1 MILSAAEGARRG
13 CEGVMDSPR
22 SWAVAA
28 ACCWIN
34 VFTFALVRS
43 AAVVYVA
50 LLRTFPVTR
59 EQASWPV
66 NLSVVCYFL
75 TGPIAGVL
83 ARYIPIWKLTVIGCL
98 GGSLAVSVCVFAQSM
113 IFLDIFLGVTHGT
126 CIGLLA
132 LFSVVINQHFHR
144 YRAMASGIS
153 NAGFTIGGLIFPP
166 VIQLLA
172 DHYGIR
178 GALLLVGALMLNSV
192 AGAFLQRTAPKA
204 QTETPRTPLRGDDA
218 TSTGDTVQYPEEVD
232 AMIKRCEESED
243 RSLRGNVAVVTE
255 TEFSDIKDEPGTHG
269 DDGVN
274 GVHFQIK
281 SSGTKGHDVGSDEED
296 GDSAKLRVLDAQ
308 GSSQPKVVKNLTPGV
323 TIKKGAPSRKRSPL
337 LSFLLFPAFYL
348 ISFSLS
354 IILFNMSTY
363 MTVIVDFAVDRGVS
377 KWNAVYL
384 IFAYAVADLLARL
397 GSGWITDRKYLLKST
412 MMGSHFVLWGASLY
426 VMPLCSQYYCH
437 VALSVLSGWCN
448 GSTLIL
454 IAVFFMELVGIDKLG
469 VCFGIATTF
478 AGLLGLARP
487 SLIGL
492 YRDVHGDY
500 EGLFGLIGGVTLGMS
515 LLWLCYYVKER
526 CASHKKREPSSR
538 TWPKLAAIFIS
549 EEKSWR

>member
-1 MILSAAEGARRG
+1 
-13 CEGVMDSPR
+13 MDSPR

-34 VFTFALVRS
+34 VFTFALIRS

-83 ARYIPIWKLTVIGCL
+83 ARYIPIWKLTVLGCL
-98 GGSLAVSVCVFAQSM
+98 GGSLAVCVCYFAQSM
-113 IFLDIFLGVTHGT
+113 LFLDVFLGVTHGT

-132 LFSVVINQHFHR
+132 LFSVVINQHFHK

-192 AGAFLQRTAPKA
+192 AGAFLQRNPPKT
-204 QTETPRTPLRGDDA
+204 QPETPSPLKRGKA
-218 TSTGDTVQYPEEVD
+218 ESTGDMVQDPEEGD
-232 AMIKRCEESED
+232 AMIKMSEKSGD
-243 RSLRGNVAVVTE
+243 ASFRRSVSAFDDGE
-255 TEFSDIKDEPGTHG
+255 CSDIKHGTQEAGEG
-269 DDGVN
+269 DAVYL
-274 GVHFQIK
+274 QMK
-281 SSGTKGHDVGSDEED
+281 SSAEKDQDVNSDEE
-296 GDSAKLRVLDAQ
+296 GDENAKLRALDAQ
-308 GSSQPKVVKNLTPGV
+308 GHGHPKVVRNHTPV
-323 TIKKGAPSRKRSPL
+323 VKVKTSSRERSPL

-348 ISFSLS
+348 ISFSLA

-412 MMGSHFVLWGASLY
+412 MMGSHFVMWGASLY
-426 VMPLCSQYYCH
+426 MMPLCSQYYCQ

-454 IAVFFMELVGIDKLG
+454 IGVLFMELVGIDKLG

-478 AGLLGLARP
+478 AGLLGLSRP
-487 SLIGL
+487 SLIGF

-500 EGLFGLIGGVTLGMS
+500 EGLFGLIGGVTWGMS
-515 LLWLCYYVKER
+515 LLWLCYYGNER
-526 CASHKKREPSSR
+526 CASRAKRERTSR
-538 TWPKLAAIFIS
+538 TRSKMAAIFTP
-549 EEKSWR
+549 EGKS

>member
-1 MILSAAEGARRG
+1 
-13 CEGVMDSPR
+13 MDSPR

-50 LLRTFPVTR
+50 LLRAFPVTR

-98 GGSLAVSVCVFAQSM
+98 GGSLAVCVCVFAQSM

-132 LFSVVINQHFHR
+132 LFSVVINQHFHK

-166 VIQLLA
+166 VIQSLA
-172 DHYGIR
+172 DYYGIR

-192 AGAFLQRTAPKA
+192 AGAFLQRTTPKE
-204 QTETPRTPLRGDDA
+204 QPEPPLRGDDA
-218 TSTGDTVQYPEEVD
+218 PSTGDTEQCPDEED
-232 AMIKRCEESED
+232 AMIKRREEFED
-243 RSLRGNVAVVTE
+243 NSFRGNVAAVTG
-255 TEFSDIKDEPGTHG
+255 TEFSDAMDEPGT
-269 DDGVN
+269 DGAGEAN

-281 SSGTKGHDVGSDEED
+281 SSGTKGHEVDSDEED
-296 GDSAKLRVLDAQ
+296 DDSAKLWVLVAQ
-308 GSSQPKVVKNLTPGV
+308 GSTQPKAVKNLTPGV
-323 TIKKGAPSRKRSPL
+323 AIKKGAPSSKNSPL

-354 IILFNMSTY
+354 VIAFNMSTY

-437 VALSVLSGWCN
+437 VSLSILSGWCN

-478 AGLLGLARP
+478 TGLLGLARP
-487 SLIGL
+487 PLIGL
-492 YRDVHGDY
+492 YRDAHGDY
-500 EGLFGLIGGVTLGMS
+500 EGLFGLIGGVSLGMS
-515 LLWLCYYVKER
+515 LLWLCYYVQER
-526 CASHKKREPSSR
+526 CASHRKREPSSR
-538 TWPKLAAIFIS
+538 TWPKLAAIFTS
-549 EEKSWR
+549 EEKSWS

>member
-1 MILSAAEGARRG
+1 
-13 CEGVMDSPR
+13 MDSPR

-50 LLRTFPVTR
+50 LLRTFPVSR

-83 ARYIPIWKLTVIGCL
+83 ARYIPIWKLTVLGCL
-98 GGSLAVSVCVFAQSM
+98 GGSLAVCVCYFAQSM
-113 IFLDIFLGVTHGT
+113 LFLDVFLGVTHGT

-132 LFSVVINQHFHR
+132 LFSVVINQHFHK

-192 AGAFLQRTAPKA
+192 SGAFLQRNPPKA
-204 QTETPRTPLRGDDA
+204 QPEAPPPLKGGEA
-218 TSTGDTVQYPEEVD
+218 NNTGDMVQDPEEGD
-232 AMIKRCEESED
+232 AMIKICEESGD
-243 RSLRGNVAVVTE
+243 ASFRRSVSVASD
-255 TEFSDIKDEPGTHG
+255 TEFSDVKDGTHG
-269 DDGVN
+269 VSEADGVHLQMKN
-274 GVHFQIK
+274 SAAK
-281 SSGTKGHDVGSDEED
+281 DHDVDSDEE
-296 GDSAKLRVLDAQ
+296 GDDNVKLRALDAQ
-308 GSSQPKVVKNLTPGV
+308 GCSHPKVFRNNTPAV
-323 TIKKGAPSRKRSPL
+323 TIKKGASSRERSPL

-426 VMPLCSQYYCH
+426 MMPQCSQYYCQ

-454 IAVFFMELVGIDKLG
+454 IAVLFMELVGIDKLG

-487 SLIGL
+487 SLIGF
-492 YRDVHGDY
+492 YRDTHGDY
-500 EGLFGLIGGVTLGMS
+500 EGLFGLIGGVTWAMS
-515 LLWLCYYVKER
+515 LLWLCYYAKER
-526 CASHKKREPSSR
+526 CASHTKHERSWR
-538 TWPKLAAIFIS
+538 TWPKLAAIFTS
-549 EEKSWR
+549 EEKSRSRGRM

>member
-1 MILSAAEGARRG
+1 
-13 CEGVMDSPR
+13 MDSPR

-43 AAVVYVA
+43 AAIVYVA
-50 LLRTFPVTR
+50 LLRAFPVTR

-83 ARYIPIWKLTVIGCL
+83 ARYIPIWKLTVLGCL
-98 GGSLAVSVCVFAQSM
+98 GGSLAVCVCYFAQSM
-113 IFLDIFLGVTHGT
+113 LFLDVFLGVTHGT

-132 LFSVVINQHFHR
+132 LFSVVINQHFHK

-192 AGAFLQRTAPKA
+192 AGAFLQRHPPKA
-204 QTETPRTPLRGDDA
+204 QPETSTRVKGDEYTIADDA
-218 TSTGDTVQYPEEVD
+218 VQDPKEGD
-232 AMIKRCEESED
+232 AMIRKCEESGD
-243 RSLRGNVAVVTE
+243 TCFHGSVVAVSD
-255 TEFSDIKDEPGTHG
+255 TEFSDIKDGPGTASEANGVPLQTRSSAATKEHDADSDGEG
-269 DDGVN
+269 DDSVK
-274 GVHFQIK
+274 F
-281 SSGTKGHDVGSDEED
+281 
-296 GDSAKLRVLDAQ
+296 RVLEAQ
-308 GSSQPKVVKNLTPGV
+308 GSSQPKVVKDHAPGV
-323 TIKKGAPSRKRSPL
+323 AIKKSAWSRRRSSL

-354 IILFNMSTY
+354 VILFNMSTY

-397 GSGWITDRKYLLKST
+397 GSGWITDRRYLLKST

-426 VMPLCSQYYCH
+426 MMPLCNQYYCQ

-454 IAVFFMELVGIDKLG
+454 IGVLFMELVGIDKLG

-487 SLIGL
+487 SLIGF
-492 YRDVHGDY
+492 YRDTQGDY
-500 EGLFGLIGGVTLGMS
+500 EGLFGLIGGVTWGMS
-515 LLWLCYYVKER
+515 LLWLCNYASEWWV
-526 CASHKKREPSSR
+526 SHKKRERSSR
-538 TWPKLAAIFIS
+538 TWPKLAAIFTS
-549 EEKSWR
+549 EQQSRS

>member
-1 MILSAAEGARRG
+1 
-13 CEGVMDSPR
+13 MDSPR

-83 ARYIPIWKLTVIGCL
+83 ARYIPIWKLTVLGCL
-98 GGSLAVSVCVFAQSM
+98 GGSLAVCVCYFAQSM
-113 IFLDIFLGVTHGT
+113 LFLDIFLGVTHGT

-132 LFSVVINQHFHR
+132 LFSVVINQHFHK

-192 AGAFLQRTAPKA
+192 SGAFLQRNPPKA
-204 QTETPRTPLRGDDA
+204 QPESPLKDGEASSIGDM
-218 TSTGDTVQYPEEVD
+218 VQDPEEGD
-232 AMIKRCEESED
+232 AMIKMSED
-243 RSLRGNVAVVTE
+243 SGDASFRRSVSADNDTK
-255 TEFSDIKDEPGTHG
+255 FSDMKDGTREA
-269 DDGVN
+269 N
-274 GVHFQIK
+274 GVHLQMK
-281 SSGTKGHDVGSDEED
+281 SSAEKDHDVDSEE
-296 GDSAKLRVLDAQ
+296 GDDNVKLRVLGAQ
-308 GSSQPKVVKNLTPGV
+308 GSSHPKVVRNLTPGV
-323 TIKKGAPSRKRSPL
+323 KIKKGTSSRERSPL
-337 LSFLLFPAFYL
+337 LSFLMFPAFYL

-397 GSGWITDRKYLLKST
+397 GSGWITDRRYLLKST
-412 MMGSHFVLWGASLY
+412 MMGSHFVLWGVSLY
-426 VMPLCSQYYCH
+426 VMPLCSQYYCQ

-454 IAVFFMELVGIDKLG
+454 IAVLFMELVGIDKLG

-487 SLIGL
+487 SLIGF
-492 YRDVHGDY
+492 YRDTHGDY
-500 EGLFGLIGGVTLGMS
+500 EGLFGLIGGVTWGMS
-515 LLWLCYYVKER
+515 LLWLCYYVRER
-526 CASHKKREPSSR
+526 CASRTKRERSSR
-538 TWPKLAAIFIS
+538 TWPKMAATFTS
-549 EEKSWR
+549 EDKSQS